1 MPAQPDAC
9 SRKTEAPPQRAH
21 QMPRGWRA
29 GCDDPNKR
37 ILRSS
42 ISVEVGRT
50 RCRRRG
56 GQCGART
63 LCVLIFLGPCVS
75 LTKHGGRTWKSIA
88 AEITLMLS
96 RKKIIFS
103 EAEPTTPMK
112 TPLSHL
118 KRSVTKTNF
127 PDVSTPSSNLLRACE
142 QGEKGVECGGGIRE
156 ALSGSAGI
164 IAPIVPDG
172 KAVELRHAEF
182 SLHQSSAPR
191 AVNGSLSDPG
201 LLCTNAA
208 DDALLKST

>member
-127 PDVSTPSSNLLRACE
+127 PDVSTVQQGSSGRCLPHTQSYSGTAQHRPHCSHQATSFARANR
-142 QGEKGVECGGGIRE
+142 EKRG
-156 ALSGSAGI
+156 
-164 IAPIVPDG
+164 
-172 KAVELRHAEF
+172 
-182 SLHQSSAPR
+182 
-191 AVNGSLSDPG
+191 
-201 LLCTNAA
+201 
-208 DDALLKST
+208 